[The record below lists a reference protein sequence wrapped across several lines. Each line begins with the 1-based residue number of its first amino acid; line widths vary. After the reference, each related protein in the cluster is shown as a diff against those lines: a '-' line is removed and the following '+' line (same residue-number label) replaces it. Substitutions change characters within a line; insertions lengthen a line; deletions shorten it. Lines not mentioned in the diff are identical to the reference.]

1 MKDTRESEAHE
12 AKKIMQALSSEND
25 KSSRKVVELEVKLS
39 QLKCENRVCRK
50 MVVKYDELVNGLRK
64 QVRAELDCSAE
75 WVHESTIVFI
85 AVSNLR

>member
-1 MKDTRESEAHE
+1 MRDTRESEAHE

-64 QVRAELDCSAE
+64 QVRVSVLFN
-75 WVHESTIVFI
+75 VH
-85 AVSNLR
+85 AQHGWLNQ

>member
-1 MKDTRESEAHE
+1 MQDVLQEMKDTRESEAHE

-25 KSSRKVVELEVKLS
+25 KNSRKVVELEVKLS

-64 QVRAELDCSAE
+64 QVRA
-75 WVHESTIVFI
+75 V
-85 AVSNLR
+85 